1 MEEIWKDVVGFED
14 YYQVSNLGN
23 VRSKD
28 REVNTWH
35 GVILKRGRILKQSIG
50 KNGYYSV
57 CFQVQN
63 KKKSYSVHRMV
74 AQAFIPNLDN
84 MPYINHK
91 DENKL
96 NNNIEN
102 LEWCTAKYIINYGTC
117 KERRNQTKR
126 ETSNLFKVTMQYN
139 LDGTF
144 VKEWKSTK
152 EIERELG
159 FSNQGVSACCRGIRK
174 SFNGF
179 IWKYKEPI
187 V

>member
-35 GVILKRGRILKQSIG
+35 GVILKKGRILKQSIG

-57 CFQVQN
+57 CLQVQN

-74 AQAFIPNLDN
+74 AQAFIQNKDNL
-84 MPYINHK
+84 PYINHK
-91 DENKL
+91 DENPL
-96 NNNIEN
+96 NNIASN
-102 LEWCTAKYIINYGTC
+102 LEWCTAMYNINYGTC

-126 ETSNLFKVTMQYN
+126 EMSKLSKVTMQYN

-159 FSNQGVSACCRGIRK
+159 FSNQSISACCKGKAKK
-174 SFNGF
+174 SNGF